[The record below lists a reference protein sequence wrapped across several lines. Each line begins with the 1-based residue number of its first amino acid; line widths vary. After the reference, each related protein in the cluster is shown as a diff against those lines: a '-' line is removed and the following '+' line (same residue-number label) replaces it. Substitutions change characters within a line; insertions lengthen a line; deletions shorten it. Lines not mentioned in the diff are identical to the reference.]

1 MTTPPSH
8 AHARGLATEAYVA
21 VFGHEPSACEVTALC
36 AVAWLE
42 TLYGAG
48 WGEGPGRGSFNM
60 GAITA
65 GGSWTGETFE
75 SSDSRFDAVTQSVI
89 SYTTRF
95 RVYPTELDGWKDLVQ
110 NVFVNNGR
118 DRVKQRARACDYRGV
133 SEALYDT
140 KYYLGTSKS
149 REANI
154 TAHHKRMLSSL
165 KAAGVEIHTSMGAPS
180 MGPAL
185 LSLGL
190 FGAIVYLTTKKRGQ
204 P

>member
-1 MTTPPSH
+1 MTTTPSH
-8 AHARGLATEAYVA
+8 AHARGLATEAYHA

-65 GGSWTGETFE
+65 GSSWTGETFE
-75 SSDSRFDAVTQSVI
+75 STDSRFDDVTQSVI

-118 DRVKQRARACDYRGV
+118 ERVKARARACDYRGV
-133 SEALYDT
+133 SDALYDT
-140 KYYLGTSKS
+140 KYYLGTQKS

-154 TAHHKRMLSSL
+154 DAHYKRMLSSL
-165 KAAGVEIHTSMGAPS
+165 KAAGISQEAPS